1 MELLFTVLC
10 GLCCFIGFRG
20 GACSWFTQEG
30 NNVAWSSCGW
40 LSCDSQKVANRYMNQ
55 SAVFLTLNSH
65 YLMINF
71 SAWPQP
77 FLLRSW
83 CFTKLASAIWK
94 GIQDCFAFLLKF
106 APINLEINPPCQA
119 IRYKAKP
126 IVSWSLLFSHTL
138 GSLLFFHLDISL
150 IIDVGILCL
159 ISNWFLWFLFCS
171 SPQKTALMC
180 PVKPIYFDLFT
191 YFLIHFF
198 PQKAIFL
205 L

>member
-1 MELLFTVLC
+1 MFYQVSFSNFQLNLKRNTRLL
-10 GLCCFIGFRG
+10 CFYLNLLWDQ
-20 GACSWFTQEG
+20 SWKKKSLHP
-30 NNVAWSSCGW
+30 V
-40 LSCDSQKVANRYMNQ
+40 KQ
-55 SAVFLTLNSH
+55 SDAK
-65 YLMINF
+65 
-71 SAWPQP
+71 P
-77 FLLRSW
+77 
-83 CFTKLASAIWK
+83 
-94 GIQDCFAFLLKF
+94 
-106 APINLEINPPCQA
+106 
-119 IRYKAKP
+119 KP

-198 PQKAIFL
+198 PQKVIFL